1 MLASCS
7 APSYFSPTQI
17 DIHLL
22 SDGGLW
28 ANNPSLL
35 AINEAMTN
43 LGAERQQIRL
53 LSIGTGNNIDFNQT
67 HSHSHSKKPWNLS
80 GLGLLKL
87 IPMLLNLHEMTILN
101 ATQLLLEKNQFVR
114 IDFDATPSVSFDSL
128 NAIDTLIKQANT
140 DFMDHYPE
148 IQQLFLETQRTL
160 Q

>member
-7 APSYFSPTQI
+7 APSYFSPAQI
-17 DIHLL
+17 DTHLL

-53 LSIGTGNNIDFNQT
+53 LSIGTGNNTDFNQT
-67 HSHSHSKKPWNLS
+67 HSHNHSKKSWNLS
-80 GLGLLKL
+80 GFGLLKL

-101 ATQLLLEKNQFVR
+101 ATQLLLERHQFVR
-114 IDFDATPSVSFDSL
+114 IDFDSTLPVSFDSL
-128 NAIDTLIKQANT
+128 NAIDTLINKANT
-140 DFMDHYPE
+140 DFIGHYLP
-148 IQQLFLETQRTL
+148 IQQLILETQHRL
-160 Q
+160 